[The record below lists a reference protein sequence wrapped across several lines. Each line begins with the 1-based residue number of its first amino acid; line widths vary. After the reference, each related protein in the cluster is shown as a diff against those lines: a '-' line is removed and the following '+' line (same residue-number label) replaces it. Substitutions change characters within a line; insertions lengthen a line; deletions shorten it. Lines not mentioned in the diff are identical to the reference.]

1 PGSPM
6 LAAVLRRG
14 PAAQRQWERW
24 HPRTQ
29 HDRPQYPKGRHTS
42 RVTRSE
48 TGSSSSYHHRLL
60 GRGRKALE
68 RWPSVAI
75 LVATINNAS
84 PSLNDE
90 LGVAI
95 SRVGGVFDQSKLQGI
110 PDFHDAVLDRHPRLE
125 SEFPLDLGEGGGDVP
140 HVAAEAEILVRDLE
154 AGHVSADQRDNLVLR
169 VIATVRPEIED
180 LTADLLRST
189 SECQRNSLSHIADM
203 DEGSGVSALINNQF
217 ALRYRFENELIH

>member
-1 PGSPM
+1 M
-6 LAAVLRRG
+6 LAAVLAARPCCAATVG
-14 PAAQRQWERW
+14 TMALTHPARSAAI
-24 HPRTQ
+24 
-29 HDRPQYPKGRHTS
+29 PKGRHTS

-95 SRVGGVFDQSKLQGI
+95 AIVGGVFDQSKLQGI
-110 PDFHDAVLDRHPRLE
+110 PDFHDAVLDGHPRLE
-125 SEFPLDLGEGGGDVP
+125 SEFPLDLGEGDGDVLMSP
-140 HVAAEAEILVRDLE
+140 
-154 AGHVSADQRDNLVLR
+154 
-169 VIATVRPEIED
+169 PK
-180 LTADLLRST
+180 LRSLCVILRPGTCLPT
-189 SECQRNSLSHIADM
+189 SATISSF
-203 DEGSGVSALINNQF
+203 V
-217 ALRYRFENELIH
+217 